1 MRSMKMVCIAITV
14 LVTTSG
20 GSRSHAGAVVGGLA
34 QSSLAEAA
42 QRHFKPAK
50 FVWQRRC
57 FKRRKRVCPP
67 CRMPPGSLAC
77 RKAPPKRCWYE
88 TVRVCRP
95 VRVKIPD

>member
-1 MRSMKMVCIAITV
+1 MRPTKMVRIVIAA
-14 LVTTSG
+14 LVITSG
-20 GSRSHAGAVVGGLA
+20 GAGSHAGAVVGELA
-34 QSSLAEAA
+34 RSSLAETA
-42 QRHFKPAK
+42 QSHFEPAK

-57 FKRRKRVCPP
+57 FNRRKRVCPP

-77 RKAPPKRCWYE
+77 RKAPPKRCRYE